1 MRLRKTDVIRSVDPK
16 SGNPIGSYFSISSTE
31 SQMVYAYKIREGKAI
46 DDNQY
51 LFRKRLITICPT
63 EKIKASNSTLNQ
75 IEQNLN
81 TVKIRMSSREGQRI
95 VQSFNVN
102 KQMLYRFYTNNN
114 HVYITFSDI
123 LYMNEN
129 KIPRIILLNVRR
141 LS

>member
-31 SQMVYAYKIREGKAI
+31 SQVVYAYKIRDGKI
-46 DDNQY
+46 VDDNQY
-51 LFRKRLITICPT
+51 LFRKLNITICPT
-63 EKIKASNSTLNQ
+63 EKIKASNSTLDQ
-75 IEQNLN
+75 IKQNLN
-81 TVKIRMSSREGQRI
+81 TVKVKMTSREGQRI

-114 HVYITFSDI
+114 HVYVTFSDI
-123 LYMNEN
+123 LFKKGRTHY
-129 KIPRIILLNVRR
+129 IVLLNVRK

>member
-16 SGNPIGSYFSISSTE
+16 SGNPIGGYFSISSTE
-31 SQMVYAYKIREGKAI
+31 SQIVYAYKIREGKTI

-63 EKIKASNSTLNQ
+63 EKVKASNSTLDQ

-81 TVKIRMSSREGQRI
+81 TVKIKMSSREGQRI
-95 VQSFNVN
+95 AQSFNVN

-114 HVYITFSDI
+114 HVYVTFSDI
-123 LYMNEN
+123 LYVNSG
-129 KIPRIILLNVRR
+129 KVPHIVLLNVRK

>member
-31 SQMVYAYKIREGKAI
+31 SQMVYAYKIREGKII

-51 LFRKRLITICPT
+51 LFRKSNITICPT
-63 EKIKASNSTLNQ
+63 EKIKVSNSTLDQ

-81 TVKIRMSSREGQRI
+81 AVKIRMSSKEGQRI
-95 VQSFNVN
+95 VQSFNMN
-102 KQMLYRFYTNNN
+102 KHMLYRFYTNNN
-114 HVYITFSDI
+114 HVYVTFSGI
-123 LYMNEN
+123 LHINDG
-129 KIPRIILLNVRR
+129 KIPHIVLLNVRK